1 LAVRTSSSSASRV
14 RNDRARFSVLFAL
27 LSLAAIPVAL
37 YSTRLKHVNVPQAVG
52 GEAVAGTLLG
62 LIAVLLAR
70 SASAQVERTL
80 SRPGEGAARAG
91 KWLGLLGLC
100 LGLTAALALGFFGL
114 LLWSE

>member
-1 LAVRTSSSSASRV
+1 V

-27 LSLAAIPVAL
+27 LSLAAIPAAL
-37 YSTRLKHVNVPQAVG
+37 FATRLSNVNVPQAVG

-70 SASAQVERTL
+70 GARLRAERTL
-80 SRPGEGAARAG
+80 SRPGEAPARWG

-100 LGLTAALALGFFGL
+100 LGLTAALSLAFFGV

>member
-1 LAVRTSSSSASRV
+1 V
-14 RNDRARFSVLFAL
+14 FFGL
-27 LSLAAIPVAL
+27 LSLAAIPLAL
-37 YSTRLKHVNVPQAVG
+37 YSTRLKHVDLPQAVA

-70 SASAQVERTL
+70 SARVQVERTL
-80 SRPGEGAARAG
+80 TRAGEGAARAG

-100 LGLTAALALGFFGL
+100 LGLTAALALAFFGL